1 MEAQTHEFNSRQSP
15 WTTVR
20 TKLKPLV
27 LTGLAVL
34 VYMVSLN
41 LPWVQTYVSHR
52 VAGHPVTDL
61 GHWVLAWLAVALLVG
76 IAVWLISDRKTFSYA
91 IYFGVFGVS
100 LVVLGWM
107 ANDRFD
113 MNQAFDQLD
122 VLWNVIVVALATA
135 AIFLVGMA
143 IKWRHSRS

>member
-1 MEAQTHEFNSRQSP
+1 MEAQTHEFSSRQSP
-15 WTTVR
+15 WMTVR
-20 TKLKPLV
+20 TKLKPLI
-27 LTGLAVL
+27 LTGVAVL
-34 VYMVSLN
+34 LYMVSLN

-52 VAGHPVTDL
+52 VAGNPVSDL
-61 GHWVLAWLAVALLVG
+61 GHWLLMWLFIAVLAAVT
-76 IAVWLISDRKTFSYA
+76 IWLISDRKTFSYA

-143 IKWRHSRS
+143 IRWRQSRS